1 MNIAVLG
8 SGQVGQTLGSKLV
21 QLGHD
26 VMMGSRDEANPRAV
40 AWAKEE
46 KHNAVF
52 GTFANAAAFGE
63 VIFNCT
69 LGSATLDA
77 LYLAGAANLKG
88 KILIDTTNPLDYSDD
103 KHWKLTVCNTD
114 SLGEQIQ
121 RAFPETMVVKSL
133 NTLYCTVMVD
143 PERLVETTDVFV
155 SGNSATAKAT
165 VIKMLHDWFHWK
177 HIIDLGDITTSR
189 AVEMYALLWRSL
201 RLAKSSHSFNIKV
214 VSH

>member
-103 KHWKLTVCNTD
+103 KHWKLTVCKTD